1 MSPDIPIELALLK
14 EEKNMQRRLSI
25 QRTPRVTPR
34 IATVAAVLAMEGA
47 ALIATAQST
56 DEKITHTVN
65 GNTETWRIDKPSVK
79 KPGTEYRQ
87 IKFQP
92 GDRITIQADGCVQ
105 TGGIGDTWKRY
116 VNPSGDNTE
125 QFYHGLI
132 QIPGATAGLVR
143 FAAITRAIGP
153 ANKAWQGTLSIPRN
167 FVSPSGLFLRLGYE
181 DNGYSDNGYYDH
193 DNGNN
198 DQCKTKSDTNGGAAL
213 VTLMIEHGAPTPPPT
228 QGCTTPYDLDLANTA
243 WDLNGIPLNPRWCP
257 QDDPQRPTLPSQTG
271 AAPGDC
277 STPWTTPCT
286 TQSPQI
292 IQLPDW
298 YEIDPYDQLAK
309 TCAASGPLGMH
320 VNWGLVTYEGQAKW
334 DSWSQPSDIS
344 LDPRHPD
351 WPDDDYN
358 INVVRQD
365 QAAYTK
371 QNPDNLHTEF
381 DSDETIDNFNTTWW
395 NRIHDAVKNDTVSSL
410 INNHEI
416 IEIGELG
423 LDCAHSCGSEIH
435 PVLAMAIHVQENLSD
450 DVWAIFA
457 RNSGDEGFCGHVSI
471 VHPELSTIYLKLP
484 WPDGAAPVAPA
495 VRDATNWQKTA
506 IGGGNQITITTF
518 PMIPGPQVRPSSG
531 FVVRID
537 LGDANAF
544 PIVNGELHLQW
555 SQQPTTIG
563 SARAR
568 LGVFDRARVAT
579 SLIRQPPVTALEP
592 PLAAPEPEA
601 AFAKKYAGL
610 STTTR
615 EKLKQALV
623 SKSIRPSWVAV
634 KATNL
639 HQAPTGFVAEPRIA
653 VRALHKGR
661 VMHNLRKKDLYGRAG
676 TVLKSSP

>member
-1 MSPDIPIELALLK
+1 MV
-14 EEKNMQRRLSI
+14 M
-25 QRTPRVTPR
+25 
-34 IATVAAVLAMEGA
+34 VAAMLAMEGA

-65 GNTETWRIDKPSVK
+65 GNRETWRIDKPNVK

-105 TGGIGDTWKRY
+105 TGGHGDTWKRY
-116 VNPSGDNTE
+116 VNPSGDNTK

-143 FAAITRAIGP
+143 FAAITRAIG
-153 ANKAWQGTLSIPRN
+153 ASNMAWQGTLSVPGN

-181 DNGYSDNGYYDH
+181 DDNFSDNGYYDH
-193 DNGNN
+193 DDGNN
-198 DQCKTKSDTNGGAAL
+198 NQCKTSSNTNGGAAS
-213 VTLMIEHGAPTPPPT
+213 VTLVIEHNAGGGTA
-228 QGCTTPYDLDLANTA
+228 QGCAAPYDLDLGKTA
-243 WDLNGIPLNPRWCP
+243 WDLNGIPLNPRWCA
-257 QDDPQRPTLPSQTG
+257 QDDPQQPTLPSQTG
-271 AAPGDC
+271 SGTGDC
-277 STPWTTPCT
+277 SKPWSTPCT

-298 YEIDPYDQLAK
+298 YDVDPYDQLAK
-309 TCAASGPLGMH
+309 FCTHLLCGCPLGEH
-320 VNWGLVTYEGQAKW
+320 VNWGLVTYEGQAHW
-334 DSWSQPSDIS
+334 DSWSKASDIN
-344 LDPRHPD
+344 LVPGHFD

-358 INVVRQD
+358 INIVRQD
-365 QAAYTK
+365 QAAYTQ

-381 DSDETIDNFNTTWW
+381 DSDETIDNFNTAWW
-395 NRIHDAVKNDTVSSL
+395 NRIHDAVKNDTAGSL
-410 INNHEI
+410 IDNHEI

-435 PVLAMAIHVQENLSD
+435 PVLAMAIHVQESLSD

-484 WPDGAAPVAPA
+484 WPDGAAPVAPV
-495 VRDATNWQKTA
+495 VRDETNWQKTA
-506 IGGGNQITITTF
+506 IGGGNQIEITTF
-518 PMIPGPQVRPSSG
+518 PLITGPQARPSSG
-531 FVVRID
+531 FVVQIE

-563 SARAR
+563 GARAR
-568 LGVFDRARVAT
+568 LGVSDRERVPT
-579 SLIRQPPVTALEP
+579 SLLRSPLVPVGQPTV
-592 PLAAPEPEA
+592 AAPEPEA

-610 STTTR
+610 SAATR
-615 EKLKQALV
+615 EKLKRALV
-623 SKSIRPSWVAV
+623 SQPIRPSWVAA

-639 HQAPTGFVAEPRIA
+639 RQAPTGFVAEPRIA
-653 VRALHKGR
+653 VRALHKGQ
-661 VMHNLRKKDLYGRAG
+661 VMPNLRKKDLYRRVG
-676 TVLKSSP
+676 TVLKTSP